1 MRDVEGTTM
10 NFKTL
15 VKLVKDAWK
24 GLLRNASFMSLI
36 IVTACMFILGISML
50 FVVNLNNIGDELAEQ
65 VGIRVFIKGD
75 ADSKAKEGLER
86 AIRALPDVNDVVYI
100 DREQA
105 LKDFLK
111 DNPDYNSALD
121 LLPGNPLP
129 DSYDVELEDFTKVR
143 EVAVAIEGM
152 DAVDSLSYGQGYVD
166 NLMGFMRVVWL
177 VTGGLSLVAVFV
189 ISMIIGNTIKMTV
202 YSRRKEIEIMKL
214 VGATDRYIQF
224 PFVIEG
230 VTLGFL
236 GSVLATVVLF
246 LGYKYVVV
254 WVSRAAAFVP
264 MVVDNLTLVGIGLC
278 MILVGSVVGALSS
291 LLSTMRHLKI

>member
-1 MRDVEGTTM
+1 M

-86 AIRALPDVNDVVYI
+86 AIRALPDVNNVVYI

-177 VTGGLSLVAVFV
+177 VTGGLSLVAVFG

-236 GSVLATVVLF
+236 GSVLATMVLF

>member
-1 MRDVEGTTM
+1 M

-15 VKLVKDAWK
+15 VKLIKDAWK

-86 AIRALPDVNDVVYI
+86 AIRALPDVNNVVYI

>member
-1 MRDVEGTTM
+1 M

>member
-1 MRDVEGTTM
+1 M
-10 NFKTL
+10 N
-15 VKLVKDAWK
+15 
-24 GLLRNASFMSLI
+24 N
-36 IVTACMFILGISML
+36 
-50 FVVNLNNIGDELAEQ
+50 
-65 VGIRVFIKGD
+65 
-75 ADSKAKEGLER
+75 
-86 AIRALPDVNDVVYI
+86 VVYI

>member
-1 MRDVEGTTM
+1 M

-15 VKLVKDAWK
+15 VKLIKEARK

-86 AIRALPDVNDVVYI
+86 AIRALPDVNNVVYI

>member
-1 MRDVEGTTM
+1 M

-86 AIRALPDVNDVVYI
+86 AIRALPDVNNVVYI

>member
-1 MRDVEGTTM
+1 M

-50 FVVNLNNIGDELAEQ
+50 FVVNLNNIGAELAEQ
-65 VGIRVFIKGD
+65 VGIRVFIKSD

-86 AIRALPDVNDVVYI
+86 AIRALPDVNNVVYI

-143 EVAVAIEGM
+143 DVAVAIEGM

-166 NLMGFMRVVWL
+166 NLMGFMKVVWL

-246 LGYKYVVV
+246 VGYKYVVA

-278 MILVGSVVGALSS
+278 MILIGSVVGALSS
-291 LLSTMRHLKI
+291 LLSTIRHLKI

>member
-1 MRDVEGTTM
+1 M

-86 AIRALPDVNDVVYI
+86 GIRALPDVNNVVYI

>member
-1 MRDVEGTTM
+1 M

-86 AIRALPDVNDVVYI
+86 AIRALPDVNNVVYI

-202 YSRRKEIEIMKL
+202 YSRRKDIEIMTL

>member
-1 MRDVEGTTM
+1 M

-86 AIRALPDVNDVVYI
+86 AIRALPDVNNVVYI

-230 VTLGFL
+230 VTQGFL

>member
-1 MRDVEGTTM
+1 M

-236 GSVLATVVLF
+236 GSVLATMVLF